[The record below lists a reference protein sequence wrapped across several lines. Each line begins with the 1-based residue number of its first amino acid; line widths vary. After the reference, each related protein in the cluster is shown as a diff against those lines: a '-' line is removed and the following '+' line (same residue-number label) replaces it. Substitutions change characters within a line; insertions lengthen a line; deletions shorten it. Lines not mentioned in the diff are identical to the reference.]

1 MLHVIGLLSKY
12 DWINNY
18 ASAHSLILLSWFIFL
33 YHLHE
38 PVLYFLYIYRNCN
51 GIHISSHNG
60 GDCHPNHCFDWNH
73 RKHPLHCCFEQERG
87 SIEKK
92 LFKDTYCSVNFWH
105 HFHLIN
111 CSSLLHEVCNFLDKL
126 KLILWFWERFII
138 TESRFLHT
146 YIILVLPPP

>member
-1 MLHVIGLLSKY
+1 MQRIFALPQPFLKISKKLLHVIGLLLKY

-60 GDCHPNHCFDWNH
+60 GDCDTNHCSDWNH
-73 RKHPLHCCFEQERG
+73 RKYSMYCCLEQERG
-87 SIEKK
+87 TIEKK
-92 LFKDTYCSVNFWH
+92 LFKDTDCSVNFWH
-105 HFHLIN
+105 HIHFIN
-111 CSSLLHEVCNFLDKL
+111 CGALLDEVC
-126 KLILWFWERFII
+126 
-138 TESRFLHT
+138 HM
-146 YIILVLPPP
+146 